1 MANSLQQSC
10 GWPMLGT
17 NESGGTL
24 LRGFFIRWDPQV
36 WRITRDKS
44 RRQGAFLTSHAVLA
58 WWNWLEIRP
67 VSMGPPVG
75 DVEHVPRAKDNWDP
89 KMPLH
94 ILPGAVVRVNLA
106 VFAYLPDLAT
116 GWEIQ
121 TSPGKDKNNHSAY
134 AQGMRAL

>member
-1 MANSLQQSC
+1 MCKGAIPYQDGEFPSAVMWLAYVRDELKQGYPVERLFHSLGS
-10 GWPMLGT
+10 
-17 NESGGTL
+17 
-24 LRGFFIRWDPQV
+24 
-36 WRITRDKS
+36 
-44 RRQGAFLTSHAVLA
+44 A
-58 WWNWLEIRP
+58 NWLEIRP
-67 VSMGPPVG
+67 VSMGPPLG

-106 VFAYLPDLAT
+106 VFAYLPDLAK